1 MVRKAVTAAIVQPP
15 SAKRNQ
21 LLEKAKVE
29 KKVRHITPS
38 MHQEVKENLASIR
51 LDEAVKRTKNVRENM
66 KKIIKER
73 ERGC

>member
-1 MVRKAVTAAIVQPP
+1 MLIRKKAQKREEKEPKLVRKAVTAAIVQPP

-38 MHQEVKENLASIR
+38 MHQEVKESLASMIR
-51 LDEAVKRTKNVRENM
+51 
-66 KKIIKER
+66 
-73 ERGC
+73 